1 MSISAAN
8 KASRWTLVIAL
19 PLAAVLLIFA
29 FRGVNWAT
37 MLGRLSRGRLD
48 LLALAFLTYTTT
60 FSVRALRWR
69 VLLSAEKRL
78 APLTVFW
85 ATMVGYLGNSFLPA
99 RAGELIRSGLLARKT
114 RLSMSYVL
122 ATALVE
128 RVLDVVALVLI
139 SAVAITTLPSA
150 PIWLVGATRVLGI
163 LALFALLVFVVL
175 PRVEPHIQ
183 RPLARILGATA
194 LQARLASLLNQFLL
208 GMRAFQ
214 HVPRGVGFAGLT
226 LFIWLGDS
234 VALVIVA
241 RAFDLTLALPQALIL
256 NAALG
261 LASAAPSTPGY
272 VGIFQF
278 VAVTV
283 LAPFGFARDEALAF
297 ILGAQAVIYAIVIV
311 WGMLG
316 LWFLGIRSPRVPLD
330 VTQSEPTARTRDG
343 PGVDRPSPG

>member
-1 MSISAAN
+1 MSPNVAH

-19 PLAAVLLIFA
+19 VLAAVLLFFA
-29 FRGVNWAT
+29 FRGVNWAS
-37 MLGRLSRGRLD
+37 MLSRLSQGRFD
-48 LLALAFLTYTTT
+48 LLALGFLIYTTT
-60 FSVRALRWR
+60 FSVRSLRWR
-69 VLLSAEKRL
+69 LLLGAEKRI

-99 RAGELIRSGLLARKT
+99 RAGELIRSGLLARRT

-139 SAVAITTLPSA
+139 SAVAVTTLSSVPA
-150 PIWLVGATRVLGI
+150 WLVGAPRALAV
-163 LALFALLVFVVL
+163 LALVALLVFVVL
-175 PRVEPHIQ
+175 PRVEQHIQ
-183 RPLARILGATA
+183 RLLARILGTTP
-194 LQARLASLLNQFLL
+194 LQARLASLLSQFLL

-214 HVPRGVGFAGLT
+214 HIARGAGFAGFT

-234 VALVIVA
+234 VAVVTIA
-241 RAFDLTLALPQALIL
+241 HAFHLTLALPQALIL

-272 VGIFQF
+272 LGIFQF

-297 ILGAQAVIYAIVIV
+297 ILAAQAVTYAVIIV
-311 WGMLG
+311 WGTLG
-316 LWFLGIRSPRVPLD
+316 LWFLGIRNVRVPLVD
-330 VTQSEPTARTRDG
+330 PMSEPGAQTRDELG
-343 PGVDRPSPG
+343 LE